1 MSNERRYELAR
12 YIRISKPPEDM
23 TVQELIETLE
33 DVAEYASRRVSECH
47 ALRNVL
53 QTAITKKEA

>member
-12 YIRISKPPEDM
+12 YIRVSKPPEDM
-23 TVQELIETLE
+23 TTQELIETLE

-47 ALRNVL
+47 TLRNVL
-53 QTAITKKEA
+53 NTALKKEA

>member
-12 YIRISKPPEDM
+12 YIRIPKPPEDM
-23 TVQELIETLE
+23 TVPELIETLE

-47 ALRNVL
+47 TLRNVL
-53 QTAITKKEA
+53 NNALKKEA

>member
-12 YIRISKPPEDM
+12 FIRISKAPEQM
-23 TVQELIETLE
+23 TVPELIETLE

-47 ALRNVL
+47 TLRNVL
-53 QTAITKKEA
+53 NNALKKEA

>member
-12 YIRISKPPEDM
+12 YIRIPKPPEDM
-23 TVQELIETLE
+23 TVQELIEALE

-47 ALRNVL
+47 TLRNVL
-53 QTAITKKEA
+53 NNALKKDD